1 MEKIALILVLF
12 LLFPSISNAK
22 NCRKGIP
29 CGNSCISASKTCRI
43 GTYSV
48 APTPKSKKSTP
59 TSDQV
64 AISKQNFDNAKT
76 QLTKL
81 YKSNSTQTEFYCG
94 CDISWTGKK
103 GVVDF
108 GKCGY
113 EPRKN
118 QARAE
123 RIEWEHVVPAENF
136 GRHLQ
141 CWRDGGRKACKK
153 DVTFNQIEGDMH
165 NLQPAIGEVNGDR
178 SNYRYSQFTNTFE
191 QYGQCKTAVDFKERK
206 FQPRDEIRGVI
217 ARTYLYMSDKYKIN
231 LSNQEEK
238 LMAAWD
244 KMYQPQKW
252 ECERNKLIEKIQ
264 GNDNKFITEQ
274 CNKESL

>member
-1 MEKIALILVLF
+1 MKKLALILVLF

-48 APTPKSKKSTP
+48 APTPKPKKSKSVP
-59 TSDQV
+59 TAEQV

-94 CDISWTGKK
+94 CDILWTGKK

-113 EPRKN
+113 KPRKN
-118 QARAE
+118 LNRAS
-123 RIEWEHVVPAENF
+123 RIEWEHVMPAENF

-141 CWRDGGRKACKK
+141 CWRNGGRKACKK
-153 DVTFNQIEGDMH
+153 DVTFNQMEGDMH

-178 SNYRYSQFTNTFE
+178 SNYRYSQFTDKFN

-206 FQPRDEIRGVI
+206 FQPRDEIRGII

-238 LMAAWD
+238 LMTAWD
-244 KMYQPQKW
+244 KMFPPKKW
-252 ECERNKLIEKIQ
+252 ECERNKLIEKVQ
-264 GNDNKFITEQ
+264 GNDNKFITSQ
-274 CNKESL
+274 CN